1 MNAPHR
7 VTSTRRRFLQFSA
20 AAVSGVALANCRPQ
34 IADTRP
40 TTSGGGGS
48 SSSPD
53 SLSIYSW
60 SNYFD
65 DELLNNF
72 REQTGIRVVADV
84 FDSNEAMLAKVQAG
98 GGEAYSIIYPSD
110 YMVQQMIELNLLT
123 ELDKSKL
130 EGLGNLLEQWKNP
143 VYDPNN
149 AHSVPTT
156 WGTTG
161 LVFNRSR
168 LNPAPTDWK
177 DLWDNQSQISG
188 RLTLFNDVR
197 EVMGAVL
204 KSLGYSYN
212 ATDPAQIEAAYNRL
226 RELKPAIASFTTDGW
241 RDQLVTGDLLLA
253 MGYSS
258 DAIDLASESPD
269 IEYVI
274 PASGSSL
281 WTDTMVIP
289 KTAPNPEG
297 AYAWMNFL
305 LKPENAARA
314 VERLKFATPNQA
326 AIDQLSPELKNNK
339 NLFPP
344 AEVLAKC
351 EGIAPVG
358 AATELYDR
366 YWTQITSA

>member
-1 MNAPHR
+1 MNAPSR
-7 VTSTRRRFLQFSA
+7 SPSSRRRFLQFSA
-20 AAVSGVALANCRPQ
+20 AALSGVALANCRPQ
-34 IADTRP
+34 IADP
-40 TTSGGGGS
+40 GGNSGGSGS
-48 SSSPD
+48 QN

-65 DELLNNF
+65 DELLSSF
-72 REQTGIRVVADV
+72 TAETGIRIVADV
-84 FDSNEAMLAKVQAG
+84 FDSNEAMLARVQAG
-98 GGEAYSIIYPSD
+98 GGAAYSIIYPSD
-110 YMVQQMIELNLLT
+110 YMVQQMIELDLLT
-123 ELDKSKL
+123 ELDKSRL
-130 EGLGNLLEQWKNP
+130 EGLDRLLDQWQNP

-161 LVFNRSR
+161 LVFSRSR
-168 LNPAPTDWK
+168 LNPAPADW
-177 DLWDNQSQISG
+177 DFLWEQQSQLNG

-204 KSLGYSYN
+204 KSLGFSYN
-212 ATDPAQIEAAYNRL
+212 STDPAQIEAAYNRL

-241 RDQLVTGDLLLA
+241 RDQIVTGDLLVA

-258 DAIDLASESPD
+258 DAIDLATEAPD

-326 AIDQLSPELKNNK
+326 AIDLLSPELRNNK